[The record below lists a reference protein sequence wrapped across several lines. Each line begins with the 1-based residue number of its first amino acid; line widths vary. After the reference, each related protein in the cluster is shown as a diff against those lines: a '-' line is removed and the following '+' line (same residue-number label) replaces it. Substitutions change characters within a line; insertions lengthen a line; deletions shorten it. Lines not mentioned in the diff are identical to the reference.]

1 MNDKPCGECQH
12 FDVIIRGKRETK
24 HGWCA
29 KKSKYPAKEGPGQ
42 VFPEGVERV
51 GNGELAQPVIVGVA
65 EDVAV
70 SEEVAVGDGVTVKVA
85 VMVAVGVAVAVGVGV
100 NVGVAVK
107 VGESR
112 IPTITSASFEHTEG
126 AGSSESA
133 HPLL

>member
-65 EDVAV
+65 EVA
-70 SEEVAVGDGVTVKVA
+70 SRCANHRARNSGVTKRDLVKKLQTQ
-85 VMVAVGVAVAVGVGV
+85 GG
-100 NVGVAVK
+100 K
-107 VGESR
+107 V
-112 IPTITSASFEHTEG
+112 
-126 AGSSESA
+126 
-133 HPLL
+133 LLS